1 MDPFLLGLYAVSV
14 SQKKNRLAKQ
24 AIEASQAAAAAT
36 KAEQKFELDKIRL
49 QEDRKDDRE
58 RLKIAEK
65 NKQFYMYRSKT
76 DPSDIF
82 TRPFVGP
89 ARHPDGYDIIG
100 TKTGAESAFQPIS
113 EIIGGGGNAAGTPVY
128 SFQGRVGTIE
138 FLRQN
143 VGGMVDLINPPQVG
157 VLDKD
162 GIPEIFSI
170 EDMKVAMGASER
182 KSIRVG
188 DKIFSESDAAA
199 AQAYGFE
206 IGVEPVME
214 FGFFTS
220 DGKRIGETKT
230 VPLGAARTTSKQ
242 TFTMTIPAKMKDGE
256 VVESATIM
264 MNLTVEDLDK
274 ELEKRGLRQDQVTIT
289 KVETE
294 TGPKGTVVS
303 EKVIERKVPADTVE
317 KKTTFNARIGNIQY
331 NNLTYSELEETAH
344 EQGFD
349 LSSISYVP
357 VTREFKNGRLINE
370 TFGET
375 NQPTGVKRHFGY
387 IKDKDGEYHLVQ
399 AESKSQLNRMY
410 GNKPGYEYGGVGD
423 VNLSTG
429 RLMGAIE
436 EEDKEDVELT
446 MSNGETVLQSQA
458 TPEQLME
465 AVTAAPV
472 KVDSA
477 GAISRTS
484 SASITPTRSLAKDMN
499 IPFRTDAGQFLG
511 APMSATPGDTL
522 IKMHGKLTNDV
533 IDDINSGDRTQEYV
547 NQAGPAIVQAY
558 RDIKTNQKAIMAQAG
573 QAPQYNH
580 MLESATKFIEQN
592 YGQFFKIEGMKEF
605 VTNSDTVRYEETT
618 SKIIEKITKSSQAG
632 SLPLAVQSSTNLD
645 TIEDDNIVGNLAA
658 QAKDGIVIPTYVPA
672 PQANFAGNVLMPKL
686 MAINGNSK
694 TRAEESLFTFVS
706 KKRGPDGEP
715 ITDENGIVEPS
726 TNQPIL
732 DAFNNFNSKKSV
744 IGNREVTYLD
754 RFIAYANGEKGG
766 LQKGDFQYFANTY
779 IPAATNL
786 TDAVEGVKELIYS
799 FPAEFNIYSYT
810 PPSVIEAAMANGLGE
825 FQNTQSIKAFQA
837 NREVVRSADRGIGI
851 ANDILGTYYDP
862 DGNVRPSTAVGGVIL
877 TIDGLE
883 YLGREAFGAFQNLLG
898 GNDSNAI
905 SEAYTSSIDTL
916 KTQLKLETTGSKGD
930 GVTGNTGREEIEAII
945 DEIAADVASKETEEE
960 RALAARQFHIVT
972 LAYELSAT
980 IQGGTGGRTIS
991 DQDVALI
998 LRALRQNATA
1008 SPQSQIAVIE
1018 VARNMMR
1025 EIRTV
1030 ANYLM
1035 SRDPREQ
1042 AAFAVVQNL
1051 SAIADRGVYHRNI
1064 SPVTVAARLSGTKP
1078 LDAIDETVILNSIN
1092 FQRTLDGEAPYTSVD
1107 QITADDRANFTS
1119 RIQ

>member
-1 MDPFLLGLYAVSV
+1 MDPLLLGLYAFSV
-14 SQKKNRLAKQ
+14 SQKKNRLTKQ
-24 AIEASQAAAAAT
+24 AIEANQAASEAT
-36 KAEQKFELDKIRL
+36 KAEQEFELKKIGV

-58 RLKIAEK
+58 RLEIAEK

-82 TRPFVGP
+82 TKPFVGP
-89 ARHPDGYDIIG
+89 ARHPEGYDIIG
-100 TKTGAESAFQPIS
+100 TKTGAETAFQPIS
-113 EIIGGGGNAAGTPVY
+113 EIIGGGGNAAGAPVY

-157 VLDKD
+157 VLNKD
-162 GIPEIFSI
+162 GVPDIF
-170 EDMKVAMGASER
+170 EPKELQVAMGASEQR
-182 KSIRVG
+182 SIRVG
-188 DKIFSESDAAA
+188 DRIFPVSDAAD

-206 IGVEPVME
+206 IGVEPLME
-214 FGFFTS
+214 SAFFTP

-230 VPLGAARTTSKQ
+230 APLGAARTTAKQ
-242 TFTMTIPAKMKDGE
+242 SFTMTIPAKIKDGK
-256 VVESATIM
+256 VVESATTI
-264 MNLTVEDLDK
+264 MNLTTEGLDK
-274 ELEKRGLRQDQVTIT
+274 ELEQRGLRQDQVTIT
-289 KVETE
+289 KVEKE

-331 NNLTYSELEETAH
+331 NNLTYSELEKTAH

-357 VTREFKNGRLINE
+357 VVREFKNGRLVNE

-375 NQPTGVKRHFGY
+375 NQPTGIQRDFGY
-387 IKDKDGEYHLVQ
+387 IQDKNGEYHLVQ
-399 AESKSQLNRMY
+399 AESRSQLDRMY
-410 GNKPGYEYGGVGD
+410 GNQPGYEYAGKGP

-446 MSNGETVLQSQA
+446 MSNGETILQSEA
-458 TPEQLME
+458 TSEQLRE

-472 KVDSA
+472 KVDST
-477 GAISRTS
+477 GTISRTS

-511 APMSATPGDTL
+511 APMSATPGDSL
-522 IKMHGKLTNDV
+522 IKMHGKLTGDV
-533 IDDINSGDRTQEYV
+533 IDDINNGDRTQEYV
-547 NQAGPAIVQAY
+547 NQAVPAIVQSIS
-558 RDIKTNQKAIMAQAG
+558 DIRSNQNNERMKMGIPPLQG
-573 QAPQYNH
+573 HKSNLGFVKQYYPQF
-580 MLESATKFIEQN
+580 LKVKGFEDALLATDIVQLDTQN
-592 YGQFFKIEGMKEF
+592 KN
-605 VTNSDTVRYEETT
+605 VLD
-618 SKIIEKITKSSQAG
+618 KITKVSPSG
-632 SLPLAVQSSTNLD
+632 SVPVIVESGMNVD
-645 TIEDDNIVGNLAA
+645 TMDADNQVGNLIKRGMDVALVPTFVPAA
-658 QAKDGIVIPTYVPA
+658 QAP
-672 PQANFAGNVLMPKL
+672 FSENVLMPKL
-686 MAINGNSK
+686 MALNGNRQDMAQQSMFSFISFE
-694 TRAEESLFTFVS
+694 RDRF
-706 KKRGPDGEP
+706 GEP
-715 ITDENGIVEPS
+715 IATDGIVQPS
-726 TNQPIL
+726 QNQPL
-732 DAFNNFNSKKSV
+732 LAAFQNMDSKKID
-744 IGNREVTYLD
+744 IGGRNISYLD
-754 RFIAYANGEKGG
+754 RFIQYVNGEETN
-766 LQKGDFQYFANTY
+766 LQEQDFKYFANTF
-779 IPAATNL
+779 IPASGTL
-786 TDAVEGVKELIYS
+786 TDAVEAAEQLIYQH
-799 FPAEFNIYSYT
+799 PANLDIFTYT
-810 PPSVIEAAMANGLGE
+810 PPSVMDAALNNGLMGYGS
-825 FQNTQSIKAFQA
+825 TQTEQQFRANQGVIKSA
-837 NREVVRSADRGIGI
+837 NRGIGI

-862 DGNVRPSTAVGGVIL
+862 DGNVRPSTAVGGIIL

-898 GNDSNAI
+898 GTDKDAI
-905 SEAYTSSIDTL
+905 SEAFNSRVDAL
-916 KTQLKLETTGSKGD
+916 KQQVGLDTGSE
-930 GVTGNTGREEIEAII
+930 GNKGREQVEAII
-945 DEIAADVASKETEEE
+945 DEIATEVANAETEEE

-998 LRALRQNATA
+998 LRALRQNPTA

-1030 ANYLM
+1030 AQYSTTRN
-1035 SRDPREQ
+1035 PRTA

-1051 SAIADRGVYHRNI
+1051 SAVADRGVFHRNI
-1064 SPVTVAARLSGTKP
+1064 TPTQIASRINNTKAI
-1078 LDAIDETVILNSIN
+1078 DAIDDNTLLNSVN
-1092 FQRTLDGEAPYTSVD
+1092 FQRTLDGQEPYTSVD